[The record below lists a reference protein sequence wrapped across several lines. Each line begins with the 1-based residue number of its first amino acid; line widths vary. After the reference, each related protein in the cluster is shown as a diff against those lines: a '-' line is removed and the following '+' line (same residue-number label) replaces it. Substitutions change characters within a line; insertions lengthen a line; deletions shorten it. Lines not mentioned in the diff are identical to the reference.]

1 MPKND
6 PPKRRMTIIC
16 SMNETGRISNK
27 VEITRQSELGALV
40 FDCNSYCVIWMDYK
54 ISKMF

>member
-40 FDCNSYCVIWMDYK
+40 FDCNK
-54 ISKMF
+54 